1 MLQRMVAFSANAPQS
16 VMVVFTEF
24 ARNCSELLQRMIA
37 LSELLQQIVS
47 LSEYALADGGA
58 Q

>member
-1 MLQRMVAFSANAPQS
+1 MVAFSENAPQS

-47 LSEYALADGGA
+47 LSEYAPADGGA